1 MIRSRGKDGLKPTLW
16 ALEGKPLGALFRAGG
31 TPPAEAGCAGG
42 RRRRDPVHRVAFLG
56 YDPHMHKRIAKA
68 SRSAREHF
76 RGQHRFEHWYVDN
89 QVYFITARC
98 RDRFPVF
105 ACDEAKAIFWDRF
118 EYYADQNGFV
128 PWVTSLMDN
137 HYHTLGY
144 LREGMKLQR
153 MMQRLHGSV
162 AKLVNDVLERGV
174 SGAPG
179 TPPGTPPAEAGCAG
193 ENAGCAGENARLVP
207 FWRDT
212 KGREYFDGCIRD
224 EKQARL
230 AYRYTLLQSVRHGIC
245 GDWRAY
251 PHTRVKVELERA
263 VERAHLVGAFM
274 EGVPY
279 RRYER

>member
-1 MIRSRGKDGLKPTLW
+1 
-16 ALEGKPLGALFRAGG
+16 
-31 TPPAEAGCAGG
+31 
-42 RRRRDPVHRVAFLG
+42 
-56 YDPHMHKRIAKA
+56 MHKRIAKA

-98 RDRFPVF
+98 RDRFPAFV
-105 ACDEAKAIFWDRF
+105 CDQAKAIFWDRF
-118 EYYADQNGFV
+118 EYYADQNGFE

-144 LREGMKLQR
+144 LRQGMKLQR

-162 AKLVNDVLERGV
+162 AKLVNDVLERGK
-174 SGAPG
+174 SGAP
-179 TPPGTPPAEAGCAG
+179 PGAPPAEAGCAG
-193 ENAGCAGENARLVP
+193 ENAGCAGALPASAGSGPGKNGRLVP

-230 AYRYTLLQSVRHGIC
+230 AYRYTLLQGVRHGIC
-245 GDWRAY
+245 ADGGAY

-263 VERAHLVGAFM
+263 VRWAHQVGAFM

-279 RRYER
+279 KRYERERRGNAAR

>member
-1 MIRSRGKDGLKPTLW
+1 MP
-16 ALEGKPLGALFRAGG
+16 
-31 TPPAEAGCAGG
+31 
-42 RRRRDPVHRVAFLG
+42 
-56 YDPHMHKRIAKA
+56 KRIAKA

-98 RDRFPVF
+98 RDRFPAF
-105 ACDEAKAIFWDRF
+105 ACEQAKAIFWDRF
-118 EYYADQNGFV
+118 EYYADQCGFE

-144 LREGMKLQR
+144 LHDGMKLQR

-162 AKLVNDVLERGV
+162 AKLVNDVLERGESV
-174 SGAPG
+174 ARPASAGRVPG
-179 TPPGTPPAEAGCAG
+179 KNG
-193 ENAGCAGENARLVP
+193 RLVP

-230 AYRYTLLQSVRHGIC
+230 AYRYTLLQGVRHGIC
-245 GDWRAY
+245 ADGGRTHI
-251 PHTRVKVELERA
+251 P
-263 VERAHLVGAFM
+263 G
-274 EGVPY
+274 
-279 RRYER
+279 

>member
-1 MIRSRGKDGLKPTLW
+1 
-16 ALEGKPLGALFRAGG
+16 
-31 TPPAEAGCAGG
+31 
-42 RRRRDPVHRVAFLG
+42 
-56 YDPHMHKRIAKA
+56 MHKRIAKA

-98 RDRFPVF
+98 RDRFPAF
-105 ACDEAKAIFWDRF
+105 ACEQAKAIFWDRF
-118 EYYADQNGFV
+118 EHYADQFGFE

-162 AKLVNDVLERGV
+162 AKLVNDVLERG
-174 SGAPG
+174 
-179 TPPGTPPAEAGCAG
+179 TPPAAPPAEAGSAGKSAGSAGKSAGSAGKSAGSAGKSASSAG
-193 ENAGCAGENARLVP
+193 EKASSAGKSARLVP

-230 AYRYTLLQSVRHGIC
+230 AYRYTLLQSVRQGIC
-245 GDWRAY
+245 ADWGAY
-251 PHTRVKVELERA
+251 PHTRVKVELEYA
-263 VERAHLVGAFM
+263 VERAHQVGAFM

-279 RRYER
+279 KRYER

>member
-1 MIRSRGKDGLKPTLW
+1 MRFSRRGYAVW
-16 ALEGKPLGALFRAGG
+16 CSFS
-31 TPPAEAGCAGG
+31 
-42 RRRRDPVHRVAFLG
+42 RRGHAVWVARVASGSPGRVAFCG
-56 YDPHMHKRIAKA
+56 TIAPMNKRIAKA

-98 RDRFPVF
+98 RGRFPAF

-162 AKLVNDVLERGV
+162 AKLVNDVLERGTPAAALPA
-174 SGAPG
+174 AP
-179 TPPGTPPAEAGCAG
+179 PAAPPAEAGSAG
-193 ENAGCAGENARLVP
+193 ARPGSPGRSARLVP

-230 AYRYTLLQSVRHGIC
+230 AYRYTVLQGVRHGVC
-245 GDWRAY
+245 ADDWGAY
-251 PHTRVKVELERA
+251 PHTRVKVELESA
-263 VERAHLVGAFM
+263 VRWAHQVGAFM
-274 EGVPY
+274 EGVRY
-279 RRYER
+279 KRYERGGNAAR

>member
-1 MIRSRGKDGLKPTLW
+1 MVSSRRFGLLKVNLW
-16 ALEGKPLGALFRAGG
+16 EPFLVRGERRPLKRAA
-31 TPPAEAGCAGG
+31 PAGCAGG

-179 TPPGTPPAEAGCAG
+179 TPPAEAGCAG
-193 ENAGCAGENARLVP
+193 KSAGCAGKSARLVP

>member
-1 MIRSRGKDGLKPTLW
+1 MRV
-16 ALEGKPLGALFRAGG
+16 AL
-31 TPPAEAGCAGG
+31 
-42 RRRRDPVHRVAFLG
+42 RRDPVHRVAFWG
-56 YDPHMHKRIAKA
+56 TIAHMHKRIAKA

-98 RDRFPVF
+98 RDRFPAF
-105 ACDEAKAIFWDRF
+105 ACDQAKAIFWDRF

-137 HYHTLGY
+137 HYHTLGH

-162 AKLVNDVLERGV
+162 AKLVNDVLERGR

-179 TPPGTPPAEAGCAG
+179 TPPGAPPAEAGCAG
-193 ENAGCAGENARLVP
+193 KSAGSAGKSAGSAVALPASAGRGPGQNGRLVP

-230 AYRYTLLQSVRHGIC
+230 AYRYTLLQGVRHGLDA
-245 GDWRAY
+245 DWRDC
-251 PHTRVKVELERA
+251 PHTRVKVELDCA
-263 VERAHLVGAFM
+263 VERAYQVGAFM
-274 EGVPY
+274 EGVRY
-279 RRYER
+279 KRYER